1 MTDTPKLYSELADW
15 WYVLSPVEEYAEE
28 AATFVRTMQAHTR
41 RPLDSVLELGC
52 GGGNNAYHMK
62 ASFAMTLA
70 DVSDAMV
77 ALSRRTNPECE
88 HHVGDMRTI
97 RLGRAFDGVFIH
109 DAIDYM
115 TTPDDLRRAIESAFV
130 HCRSGGVA
138 LFAPDHVKEIF
149 APSTDHGGSDG
160 TDRALRFL
168 EWTWDPDPDDTSYVV
183 DYAYLLRERGGP
195 TRVEWDRHVEGLFGR
210 STWLDLLSRAGFEP
224 RSVQIEH
231 AELEPGE
238 YEVFAC
244 RRPR

>member
-70 DVSDAMV
+70 DVSNAMV
-77 ALSRRTNPECE
+77 ALSRGTNPECE

-97 RLGRAFDGVFIH
+97 RLGREFDGVFIH

-115 TTPDDLRRAIESAFV
+115 TTPDDLRRAIDSAFV

-138 LFAPDHVKEIF
+138 LFAPDHVSEIF

-168 EWTWDPDPDDTSYVV
+168 EWTWDPDPNDTTCVTDYV
-183 DYAYLLRERGGP
+183 YALRTADGAV
-195 TRVEWDRHVEGLFGR
+195 RVEHDRHVHGVFPR
-210 STWLDLLSRAGFEP
+210 QTWLDIIRSVGFEA
-224 RSVQIEH
+224 SVVPFEH
-231 AELEPGE
+231 SELEPGTHE
-238 YEVFAC
+238 LFVGEK
-244 RRPR
+244 P